1 MHRLSNILLI
11 TVAVG
16 AFVSGALLLQR
27 RGRVSSELYGKAQ
40 ILSGIVTRVAELYV
54 DSLDQAQLY
63 DLAIDGMLESLDDP
77 YTGFLREDELEDLL
91 LTTRGDY
98 SGIGVR
104 IEVTDGWLTVVTPL
118 AGAPAD
124 ESGIEAGDRIVQVE
138 GVGTYGWS
146 AEKASAALRG
156 DPGTTVALAV
166 VRPGLPEP
174 LRFDVE
180 RGEIHVTSVRNA
192 VVVAQGIGYVRL
204 ESVGAEAA
212 DEVTEAISQ
221 LRDSGARRLIL
232 DVRNNPGGLLD
243 QGVAV
248 SDLFLDPGDL
258 VLSTRGRVG
267 VTSRT
272 YDANL
277 PQQWSDT
284 PLVVLV
290 NEFSASAAEIIAG
303 ALQDHDRALVLGTPS
318 FGKGVVQTV
327 FQISRTE
334 ALRLT
339 TSRWYTP
346 SGRSIHRDRDPTLP
360 LELADLADDTVVVS
374 PEFRTEAGRALR
386 GGGGIHPDLVVRA
399 DTTTVEER
407 RFQRQLRSQVQTF
420 VDVVSSYALE
430 LKGTDLVTDAESFAV
445 TAAMRSEVLRR
456 LRARGVPMPGNVW
469 NGATDLIDSELKRRT
484 LRYTFGRDVE
494 MRFEIAQDAVIGA
507 AIDLLERAGSQEAL
521 FELVEAM

>member
-1 MHRLSNILLI
+1 
-11 TVAVG
+11 
-16 AFVSGALLLQR
+16 
-27 RGRVSSELYGKAQ
+27 
-40 ILSGIVTRVAELYV
+40 
-54 DSLDQAQLY
+54 
-63 DLAIDGMLESLDDP
+63 
-77 YTGFLREDELEDLL
+77 
-91 LTTRGDY
+91 
-98 SGIGVR
+98 
-104 IEVTDGWLTVVTPL
+104 
-118 AGAPAD
+118 
-124 ESGIEAGDRIVQVE
+124 
-138 GVGTYGWS
+138 
-146 AEKASAALRG
+146 
-156 DPGTTVALAV
+156 VALAV
-166 VRPGLPEP
+166 VRPGLLEP
-174 LRFDVE
+174 LQFDVE

-192 VVVAQGIGYVRL
+192 VVVAPSIGYVRL

-212 DEVTEAISQ
+212 DEMTEAISQ

-258 VLSTRGRVG
+258 VLSTRGRFE
-267 VTSRT
+267 VTPRT

-327 FQISRTE
+327 FPISRTE

-346 SGRSIHRDRDPTLP
+346 SGRSIHRDRDPAFP
-360 LELADLADDTVVVS
+360 LEPADLAGDTVVVS
-374 PEFRTEAGRALR
+374 PQFRTEAGRALR
-386 GGGGIHPDLVVRA
+386 GGGGIHPDLVVRPG
-399 DTTTVEER
+399 TTTVEER

-456 LRARGVPMPGNVW
+456 LRARGVTMPGSVW
-469 NGATDLIDSELKRRT
+469 SGATDFIDSELKRRT

-494 MRFEIAQDAVIGA
+494 MRFEIARDAVIGA

-521 FELVEAM
+521 FEFVEGM